1 MQSFYAERFERDMSC
16 TEAEWQRW
24 LPAAMGE
31 HAWQASAACAQV
43 QVPPGT
49 LQISW
54 QMHEPL
60 RIAMVSMPRLHV
72 SFNFTG
78 LDAAQRHAFMQRFD
92 LYMQRGG
99 G

>member
-1 MQSFYAERFERDMSC
+1 MQSVYAEQFDREMSC
-16 TEAEWQRW
+16 TEADWLRW
-24 LPAAMGE
+24 LPAALGD
-31 HAWQASAACAQV
+31 HAWQSSAASAHV
-43 QVPPGT
+43 KLPPGA

-54 QMHEPL
+54 KVLDPL

-72 SFNFTG
+72 SFVFTG